1 MKLNKIFSAL
11 LLTVATAMSFS
22 ACDPVIPDGPGNGDG
37 KDTTKTDT
45 GTVVTPTG
53 DTLTVANLLAMK
65 EDGTLPAKDA
75 GKVKYFVKGYI
86 VGVYDFNATSFV
98 LGGTSTV
105 ATNLLIADDPECADT
120 YKVATVKLASGTMF
134 QEALALTVHPE
145 NLKKEVLLHG
155 IVEAY
160 CGVAGVVNLDEAYI
174 NGEKV
179 TNGIDGSKIDYQE
192 GEMSVSDFLALEE
205 IKNLGADVPTE
216 QEYTVRGIVS
226 KVSSVNLSYGNANF
240 YISDGDNEF
249 YCFQIK
255 GLNGDKLVNG
265 EQVQKGDIVTV
276 KGKVVNYKGTTLE
289 MKNGNIVRTTNTF
302 DPSTPVTVEE
312 ISIAKALEIGGALNV
327 GETSSK
333 QYKIQGMV
341 SEVAEASTQYG
352 NLTFTI
358 EDEDG
363 KALDCFRLYYK
374 DNKKYTS
381 TDAALEVGD
390 VVIVLGQIN
399 NYNGTIQVNPG
410 YIAEHTK

>member
-75 GKVKYFVKGYI
+75 GTVKYFVKGYI
-86 VGVYDFNATSFV
+86 VGFYDFDAKSFV

-105 ATNLLIADDPECADT
+105 ATNLLIADDPECTDT
-120 YKVATVKLASGTMF
+120 YKVATVKLLNGSLF

-155 IVEAY
+155 TVEAY

-174 NGEKV
+174 DGEKV

-192 GEMSVSDFLALEE
+192 GEMSVSDFLALDE
-205 IKNLGADVPTE
+205 IKNLGKDVTTE

-312 ISIAKALEIGGALNV
+312 ISVAKALEIGGALNP
-327 GETSSK
+327 GETSGK

-341 SEVAEASTQYG
+341 SAVKEASTQYG

-363 KALDCFRLYYK
+363 KALDCYRLYYK
-374 DNKKYTS
+374 DNKKYTD
-381 TDAALEVGD
+381 TDAVLEVGD